1 MIRSG
6 WFSFSLKKYNLFYF
20 LRQKLAAHKVIC
32 AWSNKTV
39 LLIQQTVLLIQQNCI
54 ADLTKCFCCSNK
66 TVLLIQ
72 QNCFADPTKLFHWF
86 ISSCSS
92 SKQADRRGWGG
103 GGGEV
108 RNKKVDFTAV
118 NNKNWAFE
126 QWKNNKNW
134 ASGQWKQISLHSAR
148 EKKPVPVDF
157 SQMRCYYNCTCA
169 CICCAI
175 GFSSFSLPWC
185 LDLGHCWM

>member
-39 LLIQQTVLLIQQNCI
+39 LLIQQNSIADPTKLYCWSHKMLLLFQQNCI
-54 ADLTKCFCCSNK
+54 AD
-66 TVLLIQ
+66 
-72 QNCFADPTKLFHWF
+72 PTKLFRWSNKIVSL

-92 SKQADRRGWGG
+92 SEQADRKGVG

-118 NNKNWAFE
+118 NNKNRAFE